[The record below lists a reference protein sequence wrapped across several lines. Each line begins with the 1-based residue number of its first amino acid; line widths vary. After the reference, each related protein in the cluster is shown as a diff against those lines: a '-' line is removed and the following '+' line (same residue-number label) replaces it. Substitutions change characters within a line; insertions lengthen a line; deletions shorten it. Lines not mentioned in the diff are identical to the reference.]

1 MSITI
6 IILIVT
12 GLISYQGLNR
22 HDIVEKLKHHPYSE
36 HNNKEYYRLLS
47 SGFVHGSMTHLM
59 INGFVLYMFGEQI
72 ENVFGGLYGENMGR
86 IVFLV
91 LYLTAI
97 IAGDLPTHFKHKSN
111 YNYSAVG
118 ASGATSALVMI
129 YCILAPW
136 SWFIYPP
143 VPAIVFAV
151 GYLVYSSWAD
161 RSNKADGIGH
171 SAHLYGALWGLVFF
185 LSTKP
190 EVFSSFVQKLMEGPS
205 RPPFF

>member
-1 MSITI
+1 
-6 IILIVT
+6 
-12 GLISYQGLNR
+12 
-22 HDIVEKLKHHPYSE
+22 
-36 HNNKEYYRLLS
+36 
-47 SGFVHGSMTHLM
+47 
-59 INGFVLYMFGEQI
+59 
-72 ENVFGGLYGENMGR
+72 
-86 IVFLV
+86 
-91 LYLTAI
+91 
-97 IAGDLPTHFKHKSN
+97 
-111 YNYSAVG
+111 
-118 ASGATSALVMI
+118 MI